1 MRSKQA
7 KICSLILATA
17 VSSIFST
24 VSYTA
29 KAVTEKNNIIYVTNK
44 DVKNGKVVI
53 SNKTAQSI
61 VIKKSVKKATIQL
74 KGVKL
79 SSDLTV
85 EKGDYVLKTSRTKIK
100 SLKISGKNTNIKL
113 DKSSDLNKRNFVL
126 KIAKNTTGNL
136 DLSELGKTVTAE
148 LGKNS
153 GINITVGNNDK
164 ASVVIKKA
172 SVTSKLG
179 LVGTGEG
186 ASISKIRVE
195 SPVKLTVKVNATILE
210 TVKKADKAE
219 IAIES
224 KVAEVKNEV
233 GALVQDKEAERQKA
247 EKEKEEKAREEK
259 AKEDKAKEEKL
270 KEEKAR
276 EANNNAGGSYTPG
289 ITEKKTTAI
298 ALSKEGGELDEDG
311 KAITIKV
318 AYTPADATNKNLD
331 WAIKEGSDKVRI
343 ISSNSNEA
351 KIEALDNGAYKIEA
365 KVKGSDVKAEISG
378 NVTNQGDKA
387 FEKRIDEYLKFTVD
401 KINKDNYEDIRKMG
415 ADLVVKIDEKIG
427 ATSGTEKAKWT
438 ELKTKVT
445 NKQAE
450 LAQKIDAVE
459 TSVETAKN
467 IITAEYAKINTV
479 KPEAWSAKE
488 AVDKIEEARKSVS
501 EKVFKTIVTDFDGY
515 NAICAEVKEL
525 SKLVRFYIL
534 MGSNGRA
541 DFASNQIQTVDVS
554 YKLLKTFD
562 ANGSQ
567 LNPAAE
573 VKKGTLSAGTSS
585 IDLRKEM
592 RNSGVGKYKLVLYKE
607 LVKLKDAVVAETN
620 TDIEVK
626 LLEKNWGNKDF
637 GEADYKSPKYYYDGA
652 QLTLENGSSDKIKL
666 EKVNGKWIMK
676 WEAVENATSYDII
689 GELAFGNNECNLGAF
704 NLNSSEADNSNIE
717 NEFEYSSLDNL
728 AAKVNENKNSNK
740 RTMVAVNHTS
750 TSIELNNFVPVKGD
764 NVKKDFWTEN
774 KDVPSIVSI
783 WIIPRNQNSLYISNM
798 KDYLSN
804 PKSIKAKQNKFHLE
818 GNPQSKFTV
827 KDFYEMFYGEA
838 FPTTP

>member
-24 VSYTA
+24 ASYTA

-136 DLSELGKTVTAE
+136 DLSELGKKVTAE

-153 GINITVGNNDK
+153 DINITVGNNDK

-172 SVTSKLG
+172 SITSKLG

-195 SPVKLTVKVNATILE
+195 SPVKLTVKVNASILE

-270 KEEKAR
+270 KEEKAK

-289 ITEKKTTAI
+289 ITEKKATAI

-351 KIEALDNGAYKIEA
+351 KIEALDNGVYKIEA

-387 FEKRIDEYLKFTVD
+387 FEKRIDEYLKFTEA

-427 ATSGTEKAKWT
+427 ATSGNEKAKW
-438 ELKTKVT
+438 EAKKNEVGLKKNVLDAAIEVIKGKVEEAKTAIT
-445 NKQAE
+445 NE
-450 LAQKIDAVE
+450 YNKIK
-459 TSVETAKN
+459 TG
-467 IITAEYAKINTV
+467 
-479 KPEAWSAKE
+479 KPEANIAKE
-488 AVDKIEEARKSVS
+488 AVRIIEEKR
-501 EKVFKTIVTDFDGY
+501 
-515 NAICAEVKEL
+515 KEL
-525 SKLVRFYIL
+525 SEKDFKAVVTNTERYNKIKAEVDKIKDLVATTLTVDENGVARIGRSQNAELSYKIIHTHTSMGAILPANEIKIKAEGTVAAGQESFSLLNELRKAGLGWYKVVVYKKMNDIEDFTVADTYNAHVKVQLLENTLGSTTYEYDNGSFVKSVGTGKVRLNFEGGKHLLEWDDVPGAEFYDVAAL
-534 MGSNGRA
+534 LTFESQEKTAGAYMLKSSNGNDTDYSNLENETEGEFLGVDKHICQKGNLGNARRLCA
-541 DFASNQIQTVDVS
+541 VGVRGNSIDLNTIVPYKGSFVGEDKDFWNEAKDYQMAIDILIIPRSVKGLYVS
-554 YKLLKTFD
+554 DIEKLLKNFST
-562 ANGSQ
+562 
-567 LNPAAE
+567 
-573 VKKGTLSAGTSS
+573 
-585 IDLRKEM
+585 
-592 RNSGVGKYKLVLYKE
+592 VGKNA
-607 LVKLKDAVVAETN
+607 LVKGKGLQGSFK
-620 TDIEVK
+620 VK
-626 LLEKNWGNKDF
+626 E
-637 GEADYKSPKYYYDGA
+637 
-652 QLTLENGSSDKIKL
+652 
-666 EKVNGKWIMK
+666 
-676 WEAVENATSYDII
+676 
-689 GELAFGNNECNLGAF
+689 
-704 NLNSSEADNSNIE
+704 
-717 NEFEYSSLDNL
+717 
-728 AAKVNENKNSNK
+728 
-740 RTMVAVNHTS
+740 
-750 TSIELNNFVPVKGD
+750 
-764 NVKKDFWTEN
+764 
-774 KDVPSIVSI
+774 
-783 WIIPRNQNSLYISNM
+783 
-798 KDYLSN
+798 
-804 PKSIKAKQNKFHLE
+804 
-818 GNPQSKFTV
+818 
-827 KDFYEMFYGEA
+827 FYEKFYGEA

>member
-24 VSYTA
+24 ASYTA

-79 SSDLTV
+79 SSNLTV

-136 DLSELGKTVTAE
+136 DLSELGKKVTAE

-153 GINITVGNNDK
+153 DINITVGNNDK
-164 ASVVIKKA
+164 ASVVIRKA
-172 SVTSKLG
+172 SITSKLG

-195 SPVKLTVKVNATILE
+195 SPVKLTVKVNASILE

-289 ITEKKTTAI
+289 ITEKKATAI

-351 KIEALDNGAYKIEA
+351 KIEALNNGAYKIEA
-365 KVKGSDVKAEISG
+365 KIKDSDVKAEISG

-387 FEKRIDEYLKFTVD
+387 FEKRIDEYLKFTEA
-401 KINKDNYEDIRKMG
+401 KINKDNYEDIKKMG
-415 ADLVVKIDEKIG
+415 DELVAAIDAKIG

-467 IITAEYAKINTV
+467 IITAEYAKINAV

-525 SKLVRFYIL
+525 SKLVRFHIL

-620 TDIEVK
+620 TDVEVK
-626 LLEKNWGNKDF
+626 LLENNLGKIELDSSFVITSDNSAGKVKLDLGSRKLTWAHIDN
-637 GEADYKSPKYYYDGA
+637 ADY
-652 QLTLENGSSDKIKL
+652 
-666 EKVNGKWIMK
+666 
-676 WEAVENATSYDII
+676 YDISAEISVNTLSGDNTI
-689 GELAFGNNECNLGAF
+689 GKYILEPTG
-704 NLNSSEADNSNIE
+704 DDTDYSNME
-717 NEFEYSSLDNL
+717 NEFNYSELPVEKFVVQNDKPNYKKIRRLVDKENTNREVNLDKFLPHSCDFNTPL
-728 AAKVNENKNSNK
+728 WKDYENDI
-740 RTMVAVNHTS
+740 MVLKIN
-750 TSIELNNFVPVKGD
+750 
-764 NVKKDFWTEN
+764 
-774 KDVPSIVSI
+774 
-783 WIIPRNQNSLYISNM
+783 IIPRNKNGLFISKMKENLKVEGTTNSVLIN
-798 KDYLSN
+798 N
-804 PKSIKAKQNKFHLE
+804 IK
-818 GNPQSKFTV
+818 V
-827 KDFYEMFYGEA
+827 KDFYEKFYGQS

>member
-1 MRSKQA
+1 M
-7 KICSLILATA
+7 
-17 VSSIFST
+17 
-24 VSYTA
+24 
-29 KAVTEKNNIIYVTNK
+29 E
-44 DVKNGKVVI
+44 
-53 SNKTAQSI
+53 
-61 VIKKSVKKATIQL
+61 
-74 KGVKL
+74 
-79 SSDLTV
+79 
-85 EKGDYVLKTSRTKIK
+85 
-100 SLKISGKNTNIKL
+100 
-113 DKSSDLNKRNFVL
+113 
-126 KIAKNTTGNL
+126 
-136 DLSELGKTVTAE
+136 
-148 LGKNS
+148 
-153 GINITVGNNDK
+153 
-164 ASVVIKKA
+164 
-172 SVTSKLG
+172 
-179 LVGTGEG
+179 
-186 ASISKIRVE
+186 
-195 SPVKLTVKVNATILE
+195 
-210 TVKKADKAE
+210 
-219 IAIES
+219 
-224 KVAEVKNEV
+224 
-233 GALVQDKEAERQKA
+233 
-247 EKEKEEKAREEK
+247 EEK
-259 AKEDKAKEEKL
+259 AKEEKEKAEREKADKEREK
-270 KEEKAR
+270 KAR
-276 EANNNAGGSYTPG
+276 ENRANLGGGSSQTPSK
-289 ITEKKTTAI
+289 TEKKATAI
-298 ALSKEGGELDEDG
+298 TLSKEGGELNEDG
-311 KAITIKV
+311 KTIILKV
-318 AYTPADATNKNLD
+318 TYIPADATNKNLD

-343 ISSNSNEA
+343 ISSSSNEA

-365 KVKGSDVKAEISG
+365 KIKGSDVKAEISG

-450 LAQKIDAVE
+450 LAQKIDTIE
-459 TSVETAKN
+459 TSVEAAKN

-525 SKLVRFYIL
+525 SKLVRFHIL

-567 LNPAAE
+567 LNPATE

-592 RNSGVGKYKLVLYKE
+592 RNNGVGKYKLVLYKE

-620 TDIEVK
+620 TDVEVK

-637 GEADYKSPKYYYDGA
+637 GAADYKSPKYYYDGT

-666 EKVNGKWIMK
+666 EKVNGKWILK

-704 NLNSSEADNSNIE
+704 NLNSNESDNSNIE
-717 NEFEYSSLDNL
+717 NEFEYSSLDNFT
-728 AAKVNENKNSNK
+728 AKVNENKNSNR

-764 NVKKDFWTEN
+764 TVKKDFWTEN

-783 WIIPRNQNSLYISNM
+783 WIIPRNQNSLYVSNM

-818 GNPQSKFTV
+818 GNPQNKFTV